1 MNLAEIKQ
9 QALFQ
14 YNNDTDAMDDYEFM
28 PHINDYANEAYDKLL
43 WHWKESALPPFM
55 RLEKDTDVPVLVPD
69 WAHRAL
75 SDYVTWLLYRN
86 GSSARQNRGQVYLQ
100 NFLEFAR
107 RLKQMNGG
115 GVKNFFNIPE

>member
-14 YNNDTDAMDDYEFM
+14 YNNDTDAMDDFDFM
-28 PHINDYANEAYDKLL
+28 PHITDYANEAYDKLL
-43 WHWKESALPPFM
+43 WHWKEGALPPHM
-55 RLEKDTDVPVLVPD
+55 KMAKDTDVPVLVPE

-86 GSSARQNRGQVYLQ
+86 GSSTRQNRGQAFLQ
-100 NFLEFAR
+100 NFLEYAR
-107 RLKQMNGG
+107 RLKQMG
-115 GVKNFFNIPE
+115 GVRNFYNIPQ